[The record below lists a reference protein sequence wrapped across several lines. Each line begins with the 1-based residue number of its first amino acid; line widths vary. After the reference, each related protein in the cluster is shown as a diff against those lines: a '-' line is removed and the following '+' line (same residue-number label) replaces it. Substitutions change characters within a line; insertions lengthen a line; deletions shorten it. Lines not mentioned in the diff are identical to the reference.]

1 MTNSIINTQL
11 SRFLIKY
18 IFAPNIHHSTF
29 YIMKRGKRT
38 CEILKDVR
46 RKIAQENDI
55 PLVERECTHEGDC
68 RGTCPY
74 CESEVR
80 YLERELSKRRALGK
94 AVTVAGIAV
103 STMMMGACHSPKTPA
118 TPAGSEPEP
127 TPVNMLSQATEPTPE
142 PTPEPSSEPANG
154 PTRGNRPAPAP
165 KEEIL
170 QIVEDG
176 LCVSTD
182 VPVWGDDY
190 VGEVEDDEPPIMGLA
205 FTEEMPEF
213 PGGPDSLNAFLSKE
227 IQYPL
232 VAKDNGI
239 TGTVLVE
246 FVVEEDGRV
255 TNAKVKVPLFPECDK
270 EAVRGVMS
278 MPKWKPGKNMG
289 KPVRCYYQVPVTFE
303 L

>member
-1 MTNSIINTQL
+1 
-11 SRFLIKY
+11 
-18 IFAPNIHHSTF
+18 
-29 YIMKRGKRT
+29 MKKGKRT

-46 RKIAQENDI
+46 RKVAQENDI

-127 TPVNMLSQATEPTPE
+127 TPVNTLSQAAEPSPESSPE
-142 PTPEPSSEPANG
+142 PAGEPANT
-154 PTRGNRPAPAP
+154 PANGNRPAPAP
-165 KEEIL
+165 KGEIL
-170 QIVEDG
+170 QIVENG

-182 VPVWGDDY
+182 VPDFGEIDVTDDY
-190 VGEVEDDEPPIMGLA
+190 EGFIETDDYYEKPPML
-205 FTEEMPEF
+205 FVEEMPEF
-213 PGGPDSLNAFLSKE
+213 PGGMDSLYALLARE
-227 IQYPL
+227 IQYPPI
-232 VAKDNGI
+232 AKDNGI

-270 EAVRGVMS
+270 EAVRAVMS

-289 KPVRCYYQVPVTFE
+289 KPVRCYYQVPVTFR

>member
-1 MTNSIINTQL
+1 
-11 SRFLIKY
+11 
-18 IFAPNIHHSTF
+18 
-29 YIMKRGKRT
+29 MKKGKRT

-55 PLVERECTHEGDC
+55 PLMERECTHEGDC

-127 TPVNMLSQATEPTPE
+127 TPVNTLSQAAEPSPESSPE
-142 PTPEPSSEPANG
+142 PAGEPANT
-154 PTRGNRPAPAP
+154 PANGNRPAPAP

-170 QIVEDG
+170 QIVENG

-182 VPVWGDDY
+182 VPDFGEIDVTDDY
-190 VGEVEDDEPPIMGLA
+190 EGFIETDDYYEKPPML
-205 FTEEMPEF
+205 FVEEMPEF
-213 PGGPDSLNAFLSKE
+213 PGGMDSLYAFLARE
-227 IQYPL
+227 IQYPPI
-232 VAKDNGI
+232 AKDNGI

-289 KPVRCYYQVPVTFE
+289 KPVRCYYQVPVTFR

>member
-1 MTNSIINTQL
+1 
-11 SRFLIKY
+11 
-18 IFAPNIHHSTF
+18 
-29 YIMKRGKRT
+29 MKRGKRT

-55 PLVERECTHEGDC
+55 PLVERECTHDGDC

-94 AVTVAGIAV
+94 AVTVVGIAV
-103 STMMMGACHSPKTPA
+103 SSMMMGACHGPKTPA
-118 TPAGSEPEP
+118 TPAGSESEP
-127 TPVNMLSQATEPTPE
+127 APVNTLSQAVEPSPESSPE
-142 PTPEPSSEPANG
+142 PAVEPANT
-154 PTRGNRPAPAP
+154 PTSGKRPVSAP

-182 VPVWGDDY
+182 VPDFGEIDVTDDY
-190 VGEVEDDEPPIMGLA
+190 EGFIETDDYYEKPPML
-205 FTEEMPEF
+205 FVEEMPEF
-213 PGGPDSLNAFLSKE
+213 PGGMDSLYAFLARE
-227 IQYPL
+227 IQYPPI
-232 VAKDNGI
+232 AKDNGI

-246 FVVEEDGRV
+246 FVVEDDGRV

-270 EAVRGVMS
+270 EAVRAVMS

-289 KPVRCYYQVPVTFE
+289 KPVRCYYQVPVTFR

>member
-1 MTNSIINTQL
+1 
-11 SRFLIKY
+11 
-18 IFAPNIHHSTF
+18 
-29 YIMKRGKRT
+29 MKKGKRT

-103 STMMMGACHSPKTPA
+103 SAMMMGACHGPKTPA
-118 TPAGSEPEP
+118 TSAGSEPEP
-127 TPVNMLSQATEPTPE
+127 TPVNTLSQAAEPSPESSPE
-142 PTPEPSSEPANG
+142 PVGEPANA
-154 PTRGNRPAPAP
+154 PTSGKRPASAP

-170 QIVEDG
+170 RIVEQG
-176 LCVSTD
+176 VCVSTD

-190 VGEVEDDEPPIMGLA
+190 EGIVEVGDADEYPSWEPPGEPVSRVV
-205 FTEEMPEF
+205 EEYPEF
-213 PGGPDSLNAFLSKE
+213 PGGADSLQAFLARE
-227 IQYPL
+227 IQYPP
-232 VAKDNGI
+232 VAKNNGI

-246 FVVEEDGRV
+246 FVVEKDGQV

-270 EAVRGVMS
+270 EAVLVVMS

-289 KPVRCYYQVPVTFE
+289 KPVRCYYQVPVTFKN
-303 L
+303 

>member
-1 MTNSIINTQL
+1 
-11 SRFLIKY
+11 
-18 IFAPNIHHSTF
+18 
-29 YIMKRGKRT
+29 MKRGKRT

-127 TPVNMLSQATEPTPE
+127 TPVNTLSQAAEPSPESSPE
-142 PTPEPSSEPANG
+142 PAGEPANT
-154 PTRGNRPAPAP
+154 PANGNRPAPAP

-170 QIVEDG
+170 QIVENG

-182 VPVWGDDY
+182 VPDFGEIDVTDDY
-190 VGEVEDDEPPIMGLA
+190 EGFIETDDYYEKPPML
-205 FTEEMPEF
+205 FVEEMPEF
-213 PGGPDSLNAFLSKE
+213 PGGMDSLYAFLARE
-227 IQYPL
+227 IQYPPI
-232 VAKDNGI
+232 AKDNGI

-270 EAVRGVMS
+270 EAMRAVMS

-289 KPVRCYYQVPVTFE
+289 KPVRCYYQVPVTFR

>member
-1 MTNSIINTQL
+1 
-11 SRFLIKY
+11 
-18 IFAPNIHHSTF
+18 
-29 YIMKRGKRT
+29 MKKGKRT

-55 PLVERECTHEGDC
+55 PLVDRECTHEGDC

-127 TPVNMLSQATEPTPE
+127 TPVNTLSQAAEPSLESSPE
-142 PTPEPSSEPANG
+142 PAGEPANT
-154 PTRGNRPAPAP
+154 PANGNRPAPAP

-170 QIVEDG
+170 RIVEEG

-190 VGEVEDDEPPIMGLA
+190 EGIVEVDDADEYPSWEPPGEPVSRVV
-205 FTEEMPEF
+205 EEYPEF
-213 PGGPDSLNAFLSKE
+213 PGGADSLQAFLARE
-227 IQYPL
+227 IQYPP
-232 VAKDNGI
+232 VAKNNGI

-246 FVVEEDGRV
+246 FVVEKDGQV

-270 EAVRGVMS
+270 EAVIVVMS

-289 KPVRCYYQVPVTFE
+289 KPVRCYYQVPVTFRN
-303 L
+303 

>member
-1 MTNSIINTQL
+1 
-11 SRFLIKY
+11 
-18 IFAPNIHHSTF
+18 
-29 YIMKRGKRT
+29 MKKGKRT

-127 TPVNMLSQATEPTPE
+127 TPVNTLSQAAEPSPESSPE
-142 PTPEPSSEPANG
+142 PVGEPVNTPAN
-154 PTRGNRPAPAP
+154 GNRPAPAP
-165 KEEIL
+165 KGEIL

-182 VPVWGDDY
+182 VPDFGEIDVTDDY
-190 VGEVEDDEPPIMGLA
+190 EGFIETDDYYEKPPML
-205 FTEEMPEF
+205 FVEEMPEF
-213 PGGPDSLNAFLSKE
+213 PGGMDSLYAFLARE
-227 IQYPL
+227 IQYPPI
-232 VAKDNGI
+232 AKDNGI

-270 EAVRGVMS
+270 EAVRAVMS
-278 MPKWKPGKNMG
+278 MPKWKPGKSMG
-289 KPVRCYYQVPVTFE
+289 KPVRCYYQVPVTFR

>member
-1 MTNSIINTQL
+1 
-11 SRFLIKY
+11 
-18 IFAPNIHHSTF
+18 
-29 YIMKRGKRT
+29 MKKGKRT

-55 PLVERECTHEGDC
+55 ALVERECTHEGDC
-68 RGTCPY
+68 QGTCPY

-103 STMMMGACHSPKTPA
+103 SSMMMGACHSPKTPA

-127 TPVNMLSQATEPTPE
+127 TPVNTLSQTAESSPESSPE
-142 PTPEPSSEPANG
+142 PAGEPANA
-154 PTRGNRPAPAP
+154 PTNGNRPAPAP

-170 QIVEDG
+170 QIVENG

-182 VPVWGDDY
+182 VPVWDGVYEGDIEIDDY
-190 VGEVEDDEPPIMGLA
+190 DEVPSWEPPGEPVSRVV
-205 FTEEMPEF
+205 EEYPEF
-213 PGGPDSLNAFLSKE
+213 PGGADSLQAFLARE
-227 IQYPL
+227 IQYPP
-232 VAKDNGI
+232 VAKNNGI

-246 FVVEEDGRV
+246 FVVEEDGSV
-255 TNAKVKVPLFPECDK
+255 TNGKVKVPLFPECDK

-289 KPVRCYYQVPVTFE
+289 KPVRCYYQVPVTFRF
-303 L
+303 

>member
-1 MTNSIINTQL
+1 
-11 SRFLIKY
+11 
-18 IFAPNIHHSTF
+18 
-29 YIMKRGKRT
+29 MKRGKRT

-55 PLVERECTHEGDC
+55 ALTERECTHEGDC

-103 STMMMGACHSPKTPA
+103 SAMMMGACHSPKTPA
-118 TPAGSEPEP
+118 TPAGSESVPAS
-127 TPVNMLSQATEPTPE
+127 VNTLSQATEPSTE
-142 PTPEPSSEPANG
+142 PSPEPSSEPANG

-170 QIVEDG
+170 RIVEDG

-182 VPVWGDDY
+182 LPDFWELDSTDVYERDV
-190 VGEVEDDEPPIMGLA
+190 EVDEYYEEQPLMGLVA
-205 FTEEMPEF
+205 EEMPEF
-213 PGGPDSLNAFLSKE
+213 PGGQDSLNAFLSRE
-227 IQYPL
+227 IQYPE
-232 VAKDNGI
+232 VAKKNGI

-246 FVVEEDGRV
+246 FAVEEDGRV

-270 EAVRGVMS
+270 EAVRAVMA
-278 MPKWKPGKNMG
+278 MPKWKPGKSMG
-289 KPVRCYYQVPVTFE
+289 KPVRCFYQVPVTFKN
-303 L
+303 

>member
-1 MTNSIINTQL
+1 
-11 SRFLIKY
+11 
-18 IFAPNIHHSTF
+18 
-29 YIMKRGKRT
+29 MKKGKRT

-103 STMMMGACHSPKTPA
+103 SAMMMGACHGPKTPA

-127 TPVNMLSQATEPTPE
+127 TPVNTLSQAVEPSPESSPE
-142 PTPEPSSEPANG
+142 PAGEPATA
-154 PTRGNRPAPAP
+154 PTNGNRPAPAP

-170 QIVEDG
+170 RIVENG

-190 VGEVEDDEPPIMGLA
+190 EGIVEVGDADEYPSWEPPGEPVSRVV
-205 FTEEMPEF
+205 EEYPEF
-213 PGGPDSLNAFLSKE
+213 PGGADSLQAFLARE
-227 IQYPL
+227 IQYPP
-232 VAKDNGI
+232 VAKNNGI

-246 FVVEEDGRV
+246 FVVEKDGQV

-270 EAVRGVMS
+270 EAVLVVMS
-278 MPKWKPGKNMG
+278 MPKWKPGRNMG
-289 KPVRCYYQVPVTFE
+289 KPVRCWYQVPVTFKN
-303 L
+303 

>member
-1 MTNSIINTQL
+1 
-11 SRFLIKY
+11 
-18 IFAPNIHHSTF
+18 
-29 YIMKRGKRT
+29 MKNGKRT

-55 PLVERECTHEGDC
+55 ALVERECTHEGDC

-80 YLERELSKRRALGK
+80 YLERELSKRRTLGK

-103 STMMMGACHSPKTPA
+103 SAMMMGACHSPKTPA

-127 TPVNMLSQATEPTPE
+127 APVNTLSQAVEPSPESSPE
-142 PTPEPSSEPANG
+142 PAGEPANT
-154 PTRGNRPAPAP
+154 PASGNRPAPAP

-170 QIVEDG
+170 RIVEDG

-232 VAKDNGI
+232 VAKDYGI

-246 FVVEEDGRV
+246 FVVEEDGQV
-255 TNAKVKVPLFPECDK
+255 TNAKVKVPLSPECDK

-289 KPVRCYYQVPVTFE
+289 KPVRCYFQVPVTFK

>member
-1 MTNSIINTQL
+1 
-11 SRFLIKY
+11 
-18 IFAPNIHHSTF
+18 
-29 YIMKRGKRT
+29 MKKGKRT

-103 STMMMGACHSPKTPA
+103 SAMMMGACHSPKTPA

-127 TPVNMLSQATEPTPE
+127 TPVNTLSQAVEPSPESSPE
-142 PTPEPSSEPANG
+142 PAGEPATA
-154 PTRGNRPAPAP
+154 PTNGNRPAPAP

-170 QIVEDG
+170 RIVENG

-190 VGEVEDDEPPIMGLA
+190 EGIVEVGDADEYPSWEPPGEPVSRVV
-205 FTEEMPEF
+205 EEYPEF
-213 PGGPDSLNAFLSKE
+213 PGGADSLQAFLARE
-227 IQYPL
+227 IQYPP
-232 VAKDNGI
+232 VAKNNGI

-246 FVVEEDGRV
+246 FVVEKDGQV

-270 EAVRGVMS
+270 EAVLVVMS
-278 MPKWKPGKNMG
+278 MPKWKPGRNMG
-289 KPVRCYYQVPVTFE
+289 KPVRCWYQVPVTFKN
-303 L
+303 

>member
-1 MTNSIINTQL
+1 
-11 SRFLIKY
+11 
-18 IFAPNIHHSTF
+18 
-29 YIMKRGKRT
+29 MKKGKRT

-55 PLVERECTHEGDC
+55 PLAECECTHEGDC

-80 YLERELSKRRALGK
+80 YLERELSKRRTLGK

-118 TPAGSEPEP
+118 TPAGSEPGP
-127 TPVNMLSQATEPTPE
+127 TPVNTLSQAAEPSPESSPE
-142 PTPEPSSEPANG
+142 PVGEPANA
-154 PTRGNRPAPAP
+154 PTSGNRSAPSP

-170 QIVEDG
+170 RIVEDG

-182 VPVWGDDY
+182 VPDFWEFDSTDVYEGVVEVDDADEY
-190 VGEVEDDEPPIMGLA
+190 PSWEPPGEPVSRVV
-205 FTEEMPEF
+205 EEYPEF
-213 PGGPDSLNAFLSKE
+213 PGGADSLQAFLARE
-227 IQYPL
+227 IQYPP
-232 VAKDNGI
+232 VAKNNGI

-270 EAVRGVMS
+270 EAVRAVMA

-289 KPVRCYYQVPVTFE
+289 KPVRCWYQVPVTFK

>member
-1 MTNSIINTQL
+1 
-11 SRFLIKY
+11 
-18 IFAPNIHHSTF
+18 
-29 YIMKRGKRT
+29 MKKGKRT
-38 CEILKDVR
+38 CKILKDVR

-55 PLVERECTHEGDC
+55 ALVERECTHEGDC

-103 STMMMGACHSPKTPA
+103 SSMMMCACHSPKTPA

-127 TPVNMLSQATEPTPE
+127 TPVNTLSQTADPSPESSPEPAGEPTNA
-142 PTPEPSSEPANG
+142 PTN
-154 PTRGNRPAPAP
+154 GNRPVPAP

-182 VPVWGDDY
+182 VPDLGEIDVTDDY
-190 VGEVEDDEPPIMGLA
+190 EGFIETDDYSEKPPML
-205 FTEEMPEF
+205 FVEEMPEF
-213 PGGPDSLNAFLSKE
+213 PGGMDSLYAFLARE
-227 IQYPL
+227 IQYPPI
-232 VAKDNGI
+232 AKDNGI

-246 FVVEEDGRV
+246 FVVEDDGRV

-270 EAVRGVMS
+270 EAVRAVMS
-278 MPKWKPGKNMG
+278 MPKWKPGRNMG
-289 KPVRCYYQVPVTFE
+289 KPVRCWYQVPVTFR

>member
-1 MTNSIINTQL
+1 
-11 SRFLIKY
+11 
-18 IFAPNIHHSTF
+18 
-29 YIMKRGKRT
+29 MKRGKRT

-46 RKIAQENDI
+46 RKIAQKNDI
-55 PLVERECTHEGDC
+55 ALVERECTHEGDC

-103 STMMMGACHSPKTPA
+103 SSIMMGACHSPKTPA
-118 TPAGSEPEP
+118 TPTGSEPEP
-127 TPVNMLSQATEPTPE
+127 TPVNTLSQAADPSPESSPEPAGEPTNA
-142 PTPEPSSEPANG
+142 PTN
-154 PTRGNRPAPAP
+154 GNRPASAP
-165 KEEIL
+165 KEQIL
-170 QIVEDG
+170 RIVENG

-182 VPVWGDDY
+182 VPDLGEIDVTDDY
-190 VGEVEDDEPPIMGLA
+190 EGFIETDDYYEKPPML
-205 FTEEMPEF
+205 FVEEMPEF
-213 PGGPDSLNAFLSKE
+213 PGGMDSLYAFLARE
-227 IQYPL
+227 IQYPPI
-232 VAKDNGI
+232 AKDNGI

-289 KPVRCYYQVPVTFE
+289 KPVRCYYQVPVTFR

>member
-1 MTNSIINTQL
+1 
-11 SRFLIKY
+11 
-18 IFAPNIHHSTF
+18 
-29 YIMKRGKRT
+29 MKKGKRT

-55 PLVERECTHEGDC
+55 PLMERECTHEGDC

-127 TPVNMLSQATEPTPE
+127 TPVNTLSQAAEPSPESSPE
-142 PTPEPSSEPANG
+142 PAGEPANT
-154 PTRGNRPAPAP
+154 PANGNRPAPAP
-165 KEEIL
+165 KGEIL

-182 VPVWGDDY
+182 VPDFGEIDVTDDY
-190 VGEVEDDEPPIMGLA
+190 EGFIETDDYYEKPPML
-205 FTEEMPEF
+205 FVEEMPEF
-213 PGGPDSLNAFLSKE
+213 PGGMDSLYAFLARE
-227 IQYPL
+227 IQYPPI
-232 VAKDNGI
+232 AKDNGI

-270 EAVRGVMS
+270 EAMRAVMS

-289 KPVRCYYQVPVTFE
+289 KPVRCYYQVPVTFR

>member
-1 MTNSIINTQL
+1 
-11 SRFLIKY
+11 
-18 IFAPNIHHSTF
+18 
-29 YIMKRGKRT
+29 MKKGKRT

-80 YLERELSKRRALGK
+80 YVERELSKRRTLGK

-118 TPAGSEPEP
+118 TSAGSESVPAS
-127 TPVNMLSQATEPTPE
+127 VNTLSQPAE
-142 PTPEPSSEPANG
+142 SSPGPADEPANE
-154 PTRGNRPAPAP
+154 PIRGNRPASAP

-170 QIVEDG
+170 RIVENG

-182 VPVWGDDY
+182 EPDFGEDVFDYEGIVEVDDDY
-190 VGEVEDDEPPIMGLA
+190 DEPPMMGLL
-205 FTEEMPEF
+205 TEEMPEF
-213 PGGPDSLNAFLSKE
+213 PGGMDSLQAFLARE
-227 IQYPL
+227 IQYPQ

-239 TGTVLVE
+239 SGTVLVE

-255 TNAKVKVPLFPECDK
+255 TNAVVKVPLFPECDK
-270 EAVRGVMS
+270 EAWRAVMS

-289 KPVRCYYQVPVTFE
+289 KPVRCYYQVPIQFKN
-303 L
+303 

>member
-1 MTNSIINTQL
+1 
-11 SRFLIKY
+11 
-18 IFAPNIHHSTF
+18 
-29 YIMKRGKRT
+29 MKKGKRT

-55 PLVERECTHEGDC
+55 ALVERECTHEGDC

-74 CESEVR
+74 CEAEVR

-103 STMMMGACHSPKTPA
+103 SSMMMGACHSPKTPA

-127 TPVNMLSQATEPTPE
+127 TPVNTLSQTADPSPESSPE
-142 PTPEPSSEPANG
+142 PAGEPANA
-154 PTRGNRPAPAP
+154 PTSGKRPASAP

-170 QIVEDG
+170 RIVENG

-190 VGEVEDDEPPIMGLA
+190 EGEIVEIDEIDDEYPSWEPPGEPVSRVV
-205 FTEEMPEF
+205 EEYPEF
-213 PGGPDSLNAFLSKE
+213 PGGADSLQAFLARE
-227 IQYPL
+227 IQYPP
-232 VAKDNGI
+232 VAKNNGI

-246 FVVEEDGRV
+246 FVVEKDGQV

-270 EAVRGVMS
+270 EAVRAVMS
-278 MPKWKPGKNMG
+278 LPKWKPGKNMG
-289 KPVRCYYQVPVTFE
+289 KPVRCWYQVPVTFR

>member
-1 MTNSIINTQL
+1 
-11 SRFLIKY
+11 
-18 IFAPNIHHSTF
+18 
-29 YIMKRGKRT
+29 MKKGKRT

-55 PLVERECTHEGDC
+55 AIKERECTDEGDC

-80 YLERELSKRRALGK
+80 YLERELSKRRVLGK

-127 TPVNMLSQATEPTPE
+127 TPVNTLSQPAEPSPE
-142 PTPEPSSEPANG
+142 SSPEPSGEPANA
-154 PTRGNRPAPAP
+154 PTSGSRPAPAP

-170 QIVEDG
+170 QIVENG

-182 VPVWGDDY
+182 VPDFWELDSTDVYAGVIEVDDADEY
-190 VGEVEDDEPPIMGLA
+190 PSWEPPGEPVSRVV
-205 FTEEMPEF
+205 EEYPEF
-213 PGGPDSLNAFLSKE
+213 PGGADSLQAFLARE
-227 IQYPL
+227 IQYPP
-232 VAKDNGI
+232 VAKNNGI

-246 FVVEEDGRV
+246 FVVEKDGQV

-270 EAVRGVMS
+270 EAVRAVMS

-289 KPVRCYYQVPVTFE
+289 KPVRCWYQVPVTFR